1 MLVTEEGFTEELLQQ
16 HTQEYEKLSAKYD
29 TMRNILEVYEN
40 CNALILFAFTLAGH
54 VAVGE

>member
-29 TMRNILEVYEN
+29 TMRNILEVQM
-40 CNALILFAFTLAGH
+40 
-54 VAVGE
+54 